1 MATSSAPTTTLPCI
15 VFDYGGGEQ
24 QRAATLFSVS
34 DGAHRACE
42 IDELRDK
49 RSWPTPHGWVLS
61 WDPETT
67 ATFLWNPPR
76 APAPAP
82 ADRIALPPPA
92 SSLRALSGRPTDA
105 AAGGC
110 TVLLVEPGEST
121 VLWYCH
127 AGGGAAAWTRHEYDL
142 DSYSMPMPDCD
153 AAWFYYHH
161 SSTHCGVI
169 DFPPAAGP
177 PEFSTAAMEM
187 IWPRVPEGD
196 FMVAADMY
204 IVEIDGELYTVS
216 VFYHGIDF
224 STVADVGVFRMDF
237 ARQEHVRVESIGDR
251 AILAGS
257 GSHFGGWCPA
267 TEFGLLPNSVYSVDK
282 RLHVFDIQLGTEE
295 MLEPCKHIAAPSRKP
310 FWIIPSH
317 R

>member
-1 MATSSAPTTTLPCI
+1 MATSSAPTTTLPCL

-49 RSWPTPHGWVLS
+49 RSWPTPHGWVLA

-121 VLWYCH
+121 VLW
-127 AGGGAAAWTRHEYDL
+127 
-142 DSYSMPMPDCD
+142 
-153 AAWFYYHH
+153 FYYHH

-187 IWPRVPEGD
+187 VWPRVPEGD
-196 FMVAADMY
+196 FIVAADMY

-237 ARQEHVRVESIGDR
+237 ARQEYVRVESIGDR

-295 MLEPCKHIAAPSRKP
+295 VLEPCKHIAAPSRKP